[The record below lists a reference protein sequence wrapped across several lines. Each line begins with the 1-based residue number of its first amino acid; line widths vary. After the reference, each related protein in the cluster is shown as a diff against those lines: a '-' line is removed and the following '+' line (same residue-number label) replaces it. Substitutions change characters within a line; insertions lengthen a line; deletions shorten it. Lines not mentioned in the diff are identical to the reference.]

1 MLTGNQS
8 VDLALVTIGSF
19 VKFALAKSISSV
31 LQFSLDHPQLTLG
44 VFAVALVSVV
54 LFVIKSVVSMVY
66 RLMVRTTKIFIL
78 FSIALLSYFVYQK
91 GWEPVATELHQYSRA
106 VYFYAKE
113 NQYKVQYW
121 LTYLYRHALSYWNNA
136 DTDYLREHQ
145 DEVVSH
151 YVSMLTDPT
160 WFTYI
165 ANSLKVIV
173 AAAWANVFKF
183 ITSIE
188 KA

>member
-19 VKFALAKSISSV
+19 AKFALAKSISTV

-44 VFAVALVSVV
+44 IFAVALISFS
-54 LFVIKSVVSMVY
+54 LFVIKSLVCMVY
-66 RLMVRTTKIFIL
+66 RLMVRTTKIFIF
-78 FSIALLSYFVYQK
+78 FSVALLSYFIYQK
-91 GWEPVATELHQYSRA
+91 GWEPVATELHQYSRT

-113 NQYKVQYW
+113 NQYQVQYW
-121 LTYLYRHALSYWNNA
+121 LTYLYRHAMSYWNNA

-145 DEVVSH
+145 DEVVSQ
-151 YVSMLTDPT
+151 YVGMLTDPS
-160 WFTYI
+160 WLTYI
-165 ANSLKVIV
+165 ANSLKVIA
-173 AAAWANVFKF
+173 AAAWANLYRF